1 MGFRVGKWN
10 QHPSSKT
17 IQTNKKKKLHGDS
30 RESILNVMKDK
41 SCLPYDLL
49 GTWFLIESQ
58 CQLLPKERKLINLV
72 KLLIELCLIFQ
83 CSCVLHYSKHTVLL
97 SWTHQ
102 NTVTTGDINLSHL
115 KGIIQTAVF
124 RIFFSFSP
132 DGGKK
137 MTEGEKKNPCL
148 IFYQHFKYNII
159 RIMLILI
166 TVYALDCIII

>member
-1 MGFRVGKWN
+1 MLKKKKISVGFRVGKWN

-17 IQTNKKKKLHGDS
+17 IQTNKQKKLHGDS

-72 KLLIELCLIFQ
+72 KLLIELCLILQ

-102 NTVTTGDINLSHL
+102 NTVTTGNINLSHL

-124 RIFFSFSP
+124 RMFFPFHQM
-132 DGGKK
+132 GGKK
-137 MTEGEKKNPCL
+137 WQKGKKNLPD
-148 IFYQHFKYNII
+148 
-159 RIMLILI
+159 ILS
-166 TVYALDCIII
+166 TL